1 MKNGIGKPSNLQ
13 RTYELIAPH
22 RKRAVLR
29 KCFQRIDEIVS
40 RQTATA
46 QEVLQA
52 LKALDLVLGL
62 AQPNTPTDKLAEALL
77 RPDEMDDKTFW
88 DNFEKV
94 MEERRKLAAKFN

>member
-13 RTYELIAPH
+13 RTYDLIPPH

-29 KCFQRIDEIVS
+29 KCFARIDEIVS

-62 AQPNTPTDKLAEALL
+62 AQPTTPTDKLAEAIL
-77 RPDEMDDKTFW
+77 RPDELPDDQFW
-88 DNFEKV
+88 EQFHKV
-94 MEERRKLAAKFN
+94 MEERRRLAEKVN